1 MGFASTGPGRLAL
14 VDDAPRGLGADQNDC
29 PADMRGGF
37 EHTLAQTANEFGP
50 EIVCANLSAVEW
62 SAMRQERRCCASLP
76 RRAVYFEP
84 EPAE

>member
-1 MGFASTGPGRLAL
+1 MP
-14 VDDAPRGLGADQNDC
+14 PRGLGADQNDC